1 MSRWLIPSTKMSV
14 KYLLNNDL
22 CKKVKIIFSI
32 AFLLLSLNYTIFAQ
46 EGNNNK
52 DSVKMGLSL
61 KTSLIWQFLNPL
73 LLNMLKI
80 NM

>member
-1 MSRWLIPSTKMSV
+1 MSV

-32 AFLLLSLNYTIFAQ
+32 AFLLLSLNCHTIFAQ